1 MTTKK
6 NLVKQVLMSILT
18 AGIFSFSF
26 AFTACDDEDILSNE
40 APSGPDDKSKTEQV
54 IGDGDITVEAFAAC
68 IPYQVKAS
76 GAWHIEQDR
85 RFFTVEPES
94 GNGDTEVTIYMQNNN
109 RNNRKAGHL
118 IIVNDML
125 SKADTLLLVQKTKSE
140 CLTRGA
146 GGEVIPTTSNEK
158 YAVGYSYDCTD
169 LYADPSSIR
178 LEVFDTNKLIQLNKL
193 SLTSLNGS
201 FFQET
206 YTGSS
211 ISEITNDLSVKADV
225 KGGFGKFT
233 AEANASFDMKNARND
248 KHEYALTYMN
258 YQLTESKLGYTIS
271 NLRSKYMT
279 EEAYEDINGIN
290 EDYTGAEGLKQLVE
304 DYGTHVIMKAQLG
317 GRIRSTIDIDVTKVT
332 GSYDIKA
339 FAKASYDGVKV
350 DGSVEAKEEFKKSY
364 EENQSAVTKKTF
376 ALGGTKETI
385 DALCADITNENIEA
399 WKKSIE
405 GKDMALMGFD
415 DKSLRPLYELVD
427 KKKFPERYEELKQ
440 YMEGGG
446 TYSIAK
452 DFGTY
457 DCGTVVQIDV
467 PSFNGNGTLVK
478 DIYLDGQKV
487 GMACSEYIPL
497 INQKERITVIYPVIN
512 CKPRFNMGFFIGN
525 ASQKPKR
532 ISWESDGTVT
542 VEDYDELDFG
552 QAKKLYLRGASVS
565 SEVAEGLAVKLG
577 NSENAYME
585 ATKNVTGGEKP
596 YNYPVVKIFNQIWTR
611 EYYGGLVTNVDDCK
625 WQAFYYSPNALKKF
639 TLRNYRPASVSDY
652 EHLHDM
658 LVASGSTQPT
668 KLLDKGGVTGFDID
682 WKNWVENGQS
692 VKSSD
697 RAEYM
702 APYKDGTFGHVC
714 FRKNGSMEILK
725 EFSNNWRMP
734 VRMVYEPGYV
744 GASSNNGV
752 IEKPA
757 VKFSIIQATC
767 GNKDMPASNLFDG
780 KLDTEWSIGTVHD
793 EVIGTTEALSCH
805 FIEFKSSEP
814 IVLKGYTLTSYFTK
828 SDEKDYRNG
837 FGHWTLYAKRNKND
851 EYKPVAKGD
860 EILNGTKKF
869 NIEVPAEYQY
879 FVLGR
884 ITGNYNVTKSQ
895 NDGLRIAELQLDY
908 TY

>member
-54 IGDGDITVEAFAAC
+54 IGDGDITAEAFAAC

-118 IIVNDML
+118 IIVNDLL

-668 KLLDKGGVTGFDID
+668 KQLDKGGVTGFDID

-702 APYKDGTFGHVC
+702 APYKDGTFGHVS

-757 VKFSIIQATC
+757 VKFSIIRSTC

-780 KLDTEWSIGTVHD
+780 KLDTEWSVGDVKD
-793 EVIGTTEALSCH
+793 RVVSTTEPFGSH
-805 FIEFKSSEP
+805 FVEFKSSEP
-814 IVLKGYTLTSYFTK
+814 IVLKGYALTIYSTKPNDKSYGNYLGTWK
-828 SDEKDYRNG
+828 
-837 FGHWTLYAKRNKND
+837 LYAKMSKND
-851 EYKPVAKGD
+851 EWKCVAQGN
-860 EILNGTKKF
+860 ESLNGTKKF
-869 NIEVPAEYQY
+869 TINVPAEYQY
-879 FVLGR
+879 FALANFSGS
-884 ITGNYNVTKSQ
+884 YLCDKYH
-895 NDGLRIAELQLDY
+895 DGFRIAELQLDY

>member
-54 IGDGDITVEAFAAC
+54 IGDGDITAKTEQVIGDGDITAEAFAAC

-118 IIVNDML
+118 IIVNDLL
-125 SKADTLLLVQKTKSE
+125 SKADTLL
-140 CLTRGA
+140 
-146 GGEVIPTTSNEK
+146 EVIPTTSNEK

-585 ATKNVTGGEKP
+585 ATKNFNYEKA

-611 EYYGGLVTNVDDCK
+611 EYYGGLVTNVDNCK
-625 WQAFYYSPNALKKF
+625 WQAFDYSPNALK
-639 TLRNYRPASVSDY
+639 SC
-652 EHLHDM
+652 
-658 LVASGSTQPT
+658 
-668 KLLDKGGVTGFDID
+668 I
-682 WKNWVENGQS
+682 GQ
-692 VKSSD
+692 
-697 RAEYM
+697 R
-702 APYKDGTFGHVC
+702 
-714 FRKNGSMEILK
+714 L
-725 EFSNNWRMP
+725 
-734 VRMVYEPGYV
+734 
-744 GASSNNGV
+744 
-752 IEKPA
+752 
-757 VKFSIIQATC
+757 
-767 GNKDMPASNLFDG
+767 
-780 KLDTEWSIGTVHD
+780 
-793 EVIGTTEALSCH
+793 
-805 FIEFKSSEP
+805 
-814 IVLKGYTLTSYFTK
+814 
-828 SDEKDYRNG
+828 
-837 FGHWTLYAKRNKND
+837 
-851 EYKPVAKGD
+851 
-860 EILNGTKKF
+860 
-869 NIEVPAEYQY
+869 
-879 FVLGR
+879 
-884 ITGNYNVTKSQ
+884 
-895 NDGLRIAELQLDY
+895 
-908 TY
+908 